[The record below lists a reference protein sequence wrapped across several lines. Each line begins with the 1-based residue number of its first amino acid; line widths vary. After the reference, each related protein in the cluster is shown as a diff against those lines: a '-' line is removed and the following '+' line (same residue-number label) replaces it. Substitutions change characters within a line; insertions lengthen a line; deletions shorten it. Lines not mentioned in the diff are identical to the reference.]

1 MQTAPVEEETLI
13 TRDRE
18 ILGGVP
24 VFAGTRVP
32 VKAMLDYLAK
42 GHALDVFLDDF
53 PTVSRHQAQQ
63 VLASLGQ
70 KLQEQSAA

>member
-1 MQTAPVEEETLI
+1 MEEHELI

-32 VKAMLDYLAK
+32 VKTLLDYLEN
-42 GHALDVFLDDF
+42 GHPIDAFLDDY
-53 PTVSRHQAQQ
+53 PTVARHQAQQ
-63 VLASLGQ
+63 VLALLGRR
-70 KLQEQSAA
+70 LVEQVAT